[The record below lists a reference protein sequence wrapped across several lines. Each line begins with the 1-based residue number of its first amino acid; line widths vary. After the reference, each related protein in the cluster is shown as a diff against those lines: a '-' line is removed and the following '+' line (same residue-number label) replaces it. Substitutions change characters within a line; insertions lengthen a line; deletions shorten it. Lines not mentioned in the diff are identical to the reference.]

1 VRPVASKAWGLACE
15 PVRTGRTLKAE
26 DRRIP
31 SLLFGLRLSA
41 SVRLA
46 LYPAFW
52 FQLANGSVCA
62 VFSGTCRPTFVPAG
76 VVADTDAGD
85 SGIRPAAAR
94 PFPGSVM
101 NTLA

>member
-1 VRPVASKAWGLACE
+1 VRPVASKAWSLACE

-41 SVRLA
+41 SVCLA

-52 FQLANGSVCA
+52 FQLANGYCGGSVYA
-62 VFSGTCRPTFVPAG
+62 VFCRPTFVLP
-76 VVADTDAGD
+76 V
-85 SGIRPAAAR
+85 
-94 PFPGSVM
+94 
-101 NTLA
+101 